1 MIDSNQ
7 TRDLLWSSLDIPWDI
22 IVIGGGITGAGILS
36 EAHRLGY
43 KTLLVEKRD
52 FASGTSSRSSKLVH
66 GGLRYLRNGQLKLTY
81 ESVRE
86 RERLI
91 DDLRSLVKPLSFVMA
106 NYQDDPFPGWVFGLG
121 LGLYDALGLCWR
133 HKHYDSSGILD
144 MCQAL
149 KVDGLTGGYRYIDAI
164 TDDARLVYRL
174 IQDAIDTGASAIN
187 YAAVPELIY
196 DRSRKVRGVVL
207 EDNAPP
213 FAGRTK
219 ELHAKAVINATGVWT
234 DNLRAQVGLN
244 PRIRKL
250 RGSHLVFPASRLPLA
265 RAISFLHPI
274 DHRPVFALPW
284 EGVTLFGTTDIDHP
298 GLPADEPSAS
308 LEEIEYLLIGVQ
320 KLFPMLELNQND
332 IQATYSGL
340 RSVIDTGK
348 ADPCK
353 ESREHVI
360 WQENGLVTVT
370 GGKLTTYRLMACQAL
385 SNIKRSIKQ
394 PANNYIEPSN
404 KKSYTETTILLSSL
418 EPHVRL
424 RIGSRFGNN
433 SSKVAQCA
441 SSNDLDCIPGTQT
454 LWAELRWAARAEQV
468 YHLDDILFRRTRL
481 GLLLKQG
488 GKQMMGEFRS
498 IIQPELGWDNNRW
511 EEESRSYFHLWET
524 CYHCL

>member
-1 MIDSNQ
+1 
-7 TRDLLWSSLDIPWDI
+7 
-22 IVIGGGITGAGILS
+22 
-36 EAHRLGY
+36 
-43 KTLLVEKRD
+43 
-52 FASGTSSRSSKLVH
+52 
-66 GGLRYLRNGQLKLTY
+66 
-81 ESVRE
+81 
-86 RERLI
+86 
-91 DDLRSLVKPLSFVMA
+91 
-106 NYQDDPFPGWVFGLG
+106 
-121 LGLYDALGLCWR
+121 
-133 HKHYDSSGILD
+133 
-144 MCQAL
+144 
-149 KVDGLTGGYRYIDAI
+149 
-164 TDDARLVYRL
+164 
-174 IQDAIDTGASAIN
+174 
-187 YAAVPELIY
+187 
-196 DRSRKVRGVVL
+196 
-207 EDNAPP
+207 
-213 FAGRTK
+213 
-219 ELHAKAVINATGVWT
+219 
-234 DNLRAQVGLN
+234 
-244 PRIRKL
+244 
-250 RGSHLVFPASRLPLA
+250 
-265 RAISFLHPI
+265 
-274 DHRPVFALPW
+274 
-284 EGVTLFGTTDIDHP
+284 
-298 GLPADEPSAS
+298 
-308 LEEIEYLLIGVQ
+308 
-320 KLFPMLELNQND
+320 MLELNQND

-498 IIQPELGWDNNRW
+498 IIQPELGWNDNRW